1 MKWCVE
7 EENDNTAVKNEGGWE
22 QSNKEGRRGIRGCV
36 ATEVVNY
43 VVKVEYEFVLETH
56 KMLCFRAT
64 TAVGEIHCLDLL
76 TTSKALMLLRVP
88 SRHPPVSMSF

>member
-1 MKWCVE
+1 MITLPSRMRE
-7 EENDNTAVKNEGGWE
+7 DGNRAIR
-22 QSNKEGRRGIRGCV
+22 KEDRRIRGCV
-36 ATEVVNY
+36 ATEMVNC

-76 TTSKALMLLRVP
+76 TASRALMLLRMP